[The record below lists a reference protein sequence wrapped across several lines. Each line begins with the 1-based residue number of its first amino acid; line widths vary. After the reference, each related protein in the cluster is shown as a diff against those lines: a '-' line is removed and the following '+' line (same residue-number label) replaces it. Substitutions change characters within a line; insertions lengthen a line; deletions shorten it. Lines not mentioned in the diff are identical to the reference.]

1 MKQLHEKSRT
11 IDWTLID
18 CRAAFFLGEKP
29 LADWLLTMC

>member
-1 MKQLHEKSRT
+1 MKQLQEKSRT

-18 CRAAFFLGEKP
+18 CRAFFLDEKP